1 MAVSKPPSVDD
12 KDVYALTALG
22 RVELHA
28 SETSLERE
36 ALTVM
41 VLIDGKS
48 SVAQVARS
56 APGMAPEA
64 VRARL
69 ADLLSGGLIA
79 SGNAGDAFGGID
91 PGDFFTVTS
100 PDETAP
106 GLSRGGSNE
115 VAAGVSSLKDTGYF
129 VRIARRAELAPGKVR
144 SARPVAIVVEDDPDL
159 GKLLRTYLKLE
170 GIDTIIA
177 VNREQVIA
185 AFRRPTAPDVVLL
198 DVQLPDLD
206 GFDVLARMRQHPLL
220 RAVPVIMVTA
230 ESTRAAVVKGIH
242 YGADG
247 YVTKPFQIDAVMK
260 ALRTVLGS
268 EPAKPPAP

>member
-1 MAVSKPPSVDD
+1 MADAKPQIEDR
-12 KDVYALTALG
+12 DVYALTALG

-28 SETSLERE
+28 SETGLERA
-36 ALTVM
+36 ALTLM

-48 SVAQVARS
+48 SVAQIARS
-56 APGMAPEA
+56 APGMSPQE
-64 VRARL
+64 VRFTL
-69 ADLLSGGLIA
+69 AQLVSSGLIA
-79 SGNAGDAFGGID
+79 SGASGGDAYGGID
-91 PGDFFTVTS
+91 PGDFFSVTS

-106 GLSRGGSNE
+106 GLSRGGSTD
-115 VAAGVSSLKDTGYF
+115 VAAGVSSLQDTGYF
-129 VRIARRAELAPGKVR
+129 VRIAQRAEASPGKVR

-177 VNREQVIA
+177 GNREQVQA

-220 RAVPVIMVTA
+220 RAVPVIMMTA
-230 ESTRAAVVKGIH
+230 EATRASVVKGMH
-242 YGADG
+242 FGADG
-247 YVTKPFQIDAVMK
+247 YITKPFQIDVVIK
-260 ALRTVLGS
+260 ALRTVLG
-268 EPAKPPAP
+268 PQ